1 VRLVLAVAGAAILA
15 SPATGGGF
23 PRFGAGCARDDFA
36 SGGATVRAELCRAR
50 GGGGA
55 AVVVLHGC
63 GGFST
68 FDHRIVTTLPGYGIS
83 TLDVDY
89 FGPTP
94 PSGAKGFCNA
104 FGKVGDVF
112 STWVTVAR
120 DAATALRRAPGVR
133 RVGVVGWSLGG
144 GVALQAAAG
153 PRASRPFAA
162 VAGFSTGSFGAS
174 ALAPELPPT
183 ILLSGGRTD
192 AIPLAET
199 LPLYRALRAAHVPSE
214 LYVYPRGSHNWPGR
228 QGALGIRRA
237 ATFLRRYLG

>member
-1 VRLVLAVAGAAILA
+1 VPEAGTLGGVRLVLAVAGAAILA
-15 SPATGGGF
+15 SPAAGGGF

-68 FDHRIVTTLPGYGIS
+68 FDHRIVKALPGYGIS

-89 FGPTP
+89 
-94 PSGAKGFCNA
+94 SNA
-104 FGKVGDVF
+104 FGKVGDAF

-120 DAATALRRAPGVR
+120 DAATALRSTSGIR

-144 GVALQAAAG
+144 GVALQAAAA
-153 PRASRPFAA
+153 PPASRPFAA
-162 VAGFSTGSFGAS
+162 VAGFSTGSFRAS
-174 ALAPELPPT
+174 ALASELPPT

-192 AIPLAET
+192 VIPLTET

-228 QGALGIRRA
+228 QGALGIQRA